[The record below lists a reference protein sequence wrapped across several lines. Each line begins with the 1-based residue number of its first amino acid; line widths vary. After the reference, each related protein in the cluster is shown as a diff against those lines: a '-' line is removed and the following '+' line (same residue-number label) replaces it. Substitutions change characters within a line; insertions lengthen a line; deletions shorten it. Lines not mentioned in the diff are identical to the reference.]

1 MNQMTYNSPFM
12 NQYGPTPVI
21 LSDEEKKR
29 KREAEIAKD
38 KPNTRTRWQDRKVC

>member
-21 LSDEEKKR
+21 LSDEEKKKK
-29 KREAEIAKD
+29 KRSRD
-38 KPNTRTRWQDRKVC
+38 S